1 MKRNS
6 RDYPE
11 FYNWLIQPFIK
22 KPHRIQLLRRLNRL
36 LTFVMPG
43 VYGLVF
49 CWLFAKQVSLEKMW
63 PYFHVP
69 LSIIFV
75 FRPLFPVFVSYV
87 SLCSSPWRCS
97 LSQGCSGGVGTW
109 YPMGRTLFSG
119 LNEQNGSNCPLNKG
133 ASSCILNE

>member
-63 PYFHVP
+63 PFVWIPATGFVLFSLVRHWINFPRPYEKWEFQP
-69 LSIIFV
+69 WRSIHRAIPFPV
-75 FRPLFPVFVSYV
+75 GMFFQQPLFPCAFVNY
-87 SLCSSPWRCS
+87 LC
-97 LSQGCSGGVGTW
+97 L
-109 YPMGRTLFSG
+109 
-119 LNEQNGSNCPLNKG
+119 
-133 ASSCILNE
+133 

>member
-1 MKRNS
+1 MAWSFVGFLQSKFLWRKCGLLFGFLQQDKLS
-6 RDYPE
+6 KTLRE
-11 FYNWLIQPFIK
+11 VGVSTLIGEAFIGPFLSQSACFFSN
-22 KPHRIQLLRRLNRL
+22 H
-36 LTFVMPG
+36 
-43 VYGLVF
+43 
-49 CWLFAKQVSLEKMW
+49 
-63 PYFHVP
+63 YFHVP

-75 FRPLFPVFVSYV
+75 FRSLFPVFVSYV
-87 SLCSSPWRCS
+87 SLCSSPWRGS